1 MIKARTGMLMGVL
14 CLMGWWAN
22 AAEPALKVGDPAP
35 DFTVA
40 GGDGEEVQFSK
51 LTAKKPTVLV
61 FSRAHWCPY
70 CMGHMQALQKRS
82 AEFDA
87 AGAQI
92 VAVFR
97 ENKEGVEGLKKVRKA
112 SKAEFLLLD
121 DPDKQ
126 QTKAYSPEG
135 FAAYVVD
142 SQGIIRGVFDGTKTG
157 RPDPDKL
164 LAAVKELK

>member
-1 MIKARTGMLMGVL
+1 MWLGVF
-14 CLMGWWAN
+14 CLAGLWAC
-22 AAEPALKVGDPAP
+22 AAEPGLKVGDPAP
-35 DFTVA
+35 DFTVPA
-40 GGDGEEVQFSK
+40 IDGPSVQFSK

-97 ENKEGVEGLKKVRKA
+97 ENKEGVEGLKKVRQA

-121 DPDKQ
+121 DPEKQ
-126 QTKAYSPEG
+126 QTQAYSPEG

-142 SQGIIRGVFDGTKTG
+142 TQGIIRGVFDGTKTG

-164 LAAVKELK
+164 LAVVKDLK